1 VSRVQNSRTLNGDWN
16 SESWVWNVDRGPFR
30 LPGATGHLGA
40 SQSTL
45 GRVEVYFW
53 DLSIWWRGPSNEWSS
68 LEAAYIRGL
77 PCVRRRCICKMSL
90 SEPGSVALAVLRS
103 FVPTWQGRCKE
114 FFFAPIP
121 EGNSSRRDEPPE
133 SLKSTECRWCW
144 TVCLPFQ

>member
-1 VSRVQNSRTLNGDWN
+1 MSRVQNSRTLKRDCN

-53 DLSIWWRGPSNEWSS
+53 DLSTWWRGASNEWGS

-77 PCVRRRCICKMSL
+77 PCVRRPCICKMSL
-90 SEPGSVALAVLRS
+90 SEPSSVALAVLGS
-103 FVPTWQGRCKE
+103 FTPTWQERRKE
-114 FFFAPIP
+114 FFCAYS
-121 EGNSSRRDEPPE
+121 GRNSFRRDEPPE
-133 SLKSTECRWCW
+133 SLKSTKCRWCW